1 MIEGFMKRD
10 GRKISRKALEEMCLM
25 AYERMAEG
33 EPPAEVSA
41 SFGFHRSRAYKVRAK
56 ARAGAG
62 PTAVACAL
70 GRRSPAQADRGA
82 GTPSVSLGQWAQPP
96 AVWF

>member
-1 MIEGFMKRD
+1 MKRD

-56 ARAGAG
+56 ARGGANG
-62 PTAVACAL
+62 CCVCARAQVARA
-70 GRRSPAQADRGA
+70 S
-82 GTPSVSLGQWAQPP
+82 
-96 AVWF
+96 